1 MTDEWATRV
10 ESRHR
15 RSDGHNDAEEL
26 CSPHLAKLFSDL
38 CIYTRHAESAAV
50 SNGKHQRHPLRTG
63 RWTAKVVIS
72 LTVSVGGCSSPE
84 TGPILVTVPGAASLA
99 SSPLH
104 RQGEE
109 PLGGWIPDGQPVSPL
124 DMTNLAIIRL
134 NPRLLAALQA
144 AARTAAAEGVQV
156 EISSGWRSKRFQQ
169 LLLDEHAQTHKNPR
183 TAAETVISPGL
194 FKHVSGDAVDVPA
207 ATADWLASHGAEFGL
222 CQVYAEEPWHF
233 ELLATAHG
241 SCPTLRQGLVAA
253 EDQGAH

>member
-1 MTDEWATRV
+1 
-10 ESRHR
+10 
-15 RSDGHNDAEEL
+15 
-26 CSPHLAKLFSDL
+26 
-38 CIYTRHAESAAV
+38 
-50 SNGKHQRHPLRTG
+50 
-63 RWTAKVVIS
+63 
-72 LTVSVGGCSSPE
+72 
-84 TGPILVTVPGAASLA
+84 
-99 SSPLH
+99 
-104 RQGEE
+104 
-109 PLGGWIPDGQPVSPL
+109 
-124 DMTNLAIIRL
+124 MTNLAIIRL